1 MVDFMFLIISNFREY
16 IKFRKLLRLEW
27 GERKFYKESMSLFSG
42 FANVKAACCG
52 LGELNAQ
59 IPCLPISSICSNR
72 KDHIF
77 WDAFHPTEAA
87 ARIFVDEIF
96 NGPSKYISPIN
107 MEQLLAIWIG

>member
-1 MVDFMFLIISNFREY
+1 MR
-16 IKFRKLLRLEW
+16 RK
-27 GERKFYKESMSLFSG
+27 KIYKESMSLFSG

-52 LGELNAQ
+52 FGELNAQ
-59 IPCLPISSICSNR
+59 IPCLPISSMCSNR

-107 MEQLLAIWIG
+107 MEQLLAI